1 MPYNFKLCPGCPQS
15 SSPCSGRIFM
25 KLQSISRICS
35 RQGIQLPAP
44 VTWISSLPLQVVH
57 SLSELLQPPARP
69 RLKELLRSSTLFS
82 TTLPGIQGNSPV
94 PGAPEELAGV
104 NLICFLKPGDGGE
117 TLHSVWKQFNY
128 PQGTAGVI
136 SPLLD
141 GPEGSSYP
149 PSTSDSTPVP
159 NSSFHLG
166 AEWFL
171 PEVCGLTAY
180 SLENSARSSKFYPIV
195 SNKAA
200 T

>member
-1 MPYNFKLCPGCPQS
+1 M
-15 SSPCSGRIFM
+15 
-25 KLQSISRICS
+25 
-35 RQGIQLPAP
+35 
-44 VTWISSLPLQVVH
+44 
-57 SLSELLQPPARP
+57 
-69 RLKELLRSSTLFS
+69 
-82 TTLPGIQGNSPV
+82 

-104 NLICFLKPGDGGE
+104 NLIGFLKPGDGGE

-166 AEWFL
+166 AE
-171 PEVCGLTAY
+171 
-180 SLENSARSSKFYPIV
+180 
-195 SNKAA
+195 
-200 T
+200 